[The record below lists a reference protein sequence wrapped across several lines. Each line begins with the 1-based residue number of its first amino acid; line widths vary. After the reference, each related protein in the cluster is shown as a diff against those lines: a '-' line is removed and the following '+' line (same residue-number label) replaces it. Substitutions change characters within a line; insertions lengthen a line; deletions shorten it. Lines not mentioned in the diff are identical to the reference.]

1 VFAEYGSLADD
12 ALGTHLRITFV
23 NAHSL
28 LHSKIFFQLQAS
40 ISEGE
45 KSAPKVISAL
55 NMTHKPPITYS
66 DTYGAAHHI
75 VRTVLSIQ
83 HVVLHITYGAEA
95 APYSKLDQVEYWA
108 SWMSSPPSMQYHERL
123 LDTSMRDQDLKET
136 MNTGTGGGDENA
148 SLGEEDDG
156 IYREEVKHEH
166 QPTPTQSSE
175 VYARNAFAPAATL
188 TPGIPSSPLEW
199 VSSRRSSFGNR
210 VAASASGAAT
220 ASTLGNS
227 SRRLDL

>member
-1 VFAEYGSLADD
+1 VFAEYGSLAND

-40 ISEGE
+40 IAEGE

-55 NMTHKPPITYS
+55 DMIHKPLITYS
-66 DTYGAAHHI
+66 DAYQTAHHM

-83 HVVLHITYGAEA
+83 HVVLHITYDSEA
-95 APYSKLDQVEYWA
+95 APYLELDQVKYRVIWI
-108 SWMSSPPSMQYHERL
+108 SPAPSMQNHERL
-123 LDTSMRDQDLKET
+123 LDTTMRDQDLKET
-136 MNTGTGGGDENA
+136 MITGTGGGDEDA

-166 QPTPTQSSE
+166 QPIPTQSS
-175 VYARNAFAPAATL
+175 VAYARNVFAPAATL